1 MEFMIT
7 TWQQTKGIDTNAVLN
22 LCPKGKLF
30 ISLFRKYEL
39 FLTLSVA
46 VGPKGDHL
54 PSSFI

>member
-30 ISLFRKYEL
+30 ISLFRESEL
-39 FLTLSVA
+39 FLMKT
-46 VGPKGDHL
+46 
-54 PSSFI
+54 